1 MLIEISIFHRIR
13 SNEEEEKED
22 EHSQSLLNRLGLNL
36 ISVECAPM
44 KLNALEIDNIFG
56 TSTDVGQ

>member
-1 MLIEISIFHRIR
+1 MHEGT
-13 SNEEEEKED
+13 EEEKED